1 MKKIILTSAAVFAAS
16 VGLVRAD
23 LVAGWDFSQFTA
35 DASDDIDFTFGGITE
50 LKANYSDLDTDGFG
64 AGAQLFGTATWGS
77 SSTFAGY
84 DAINYNGGLSSGQG
98 LGGISTKVGSF
109 DLGILG
115 TTNDGQFTDSALA
128 FSTSGTTNAPDV
140 VTFALTPGTSFGGWA
155 VQFGGLTADGTA
167 GTILLET
174 SNDGVTFGG
183 PSTTFNL
190 GAADTLYSLDL
201 AALGADDSIFARITF
216 SGNAVMDNL
225 AFSGAAVPEPSTY
238 AAIFGVVALAFA
250 AYRRRK

>member
-64 AGAQLFGTATWGS
+64 AGAQQFGTATWGS
-77 SSTFAGY
+77 SSTFASY
-84 DAINYNGGLSSGQG
+84 DAINLNGGLSSGQG

-109 DLGILG
+109 DLGILTG
-115 TTNDGQFTDSALA
+115 DGQEVDSAQA
-128 FSTSGTTNAPDV
+128 FSTFGTTNASDV

-201 AALGADDSIFARITF
+201 AALGADATVFARMTF